1 MTDNLP
7 PPPVVLV
14 VDDEDTVRSAMA
26 RYLTRCGYEAIQA
39 TDANQALERLAGR
52 PVAAMVCDVLMPGL
66 SGIELL
72 PKAIAK
78 DPDLAVIMLTGVG
91 EPGAA
96 IECLKLGATDYLIKP
111 VDMEELAL
119 SLQAALRKREL
130 EMDRRELERWLAREV
145 ALKTRELEEQSRQ
158 VESMALSV
166 LVALVDAVEAKDEGG
181 RSHSAVVANLAA
193 NVGSQLELD
202 ADDIELIR
210 VAARLHD
217 IGRLALRDER
227 VRRVSRSAPAELI
240 GAAGASELAARI
252 LEPLPRHQA
261 VVEMIRF
268 QGERWDGK
276 GHHGTRGDA
285 IPLGARILGA
295 TILYVEL
302 TEAGLGGPG
311 MSAADAVANLRG
323 LAGTLLDPHVLDAL
337 EQVVLQS

>member
-14 VDDEDTVRSAMA
+14 VDDEDAIRTTIA
-26 RYLTRCGYEAIQA
+26 RYLTRCGYEAVQA
-39 TDANQALERLAGR
+39 TDADQALEQLAGR
-52 PVAAMVCDVLMPGL
+52 RVSAMVCDILMPGL

-72 PKAIAK
+72 PKAIAR
-78 DPDLAVIMLTGVG
+78 DPDLAVLMLTGVG
-91 EPGAA
+91 EPAAA
-96 IECLKLGATDYLIKP
+96 IQCLKLGATDYLMKP

-119 SLQAALRKREL
+119 SLQAALRRREL

-145 ALKTRELEEQSRQ
+145 ALKTRELEEQSRE

-166 LVALVDAVEAKDEGG
+166 LVALVDAVEAKGEGG
-181 RSHSAVVANLAA
+181 RSHSTVVANLATS
-193 NVGSQLELD
+193 VGSRLELD
-202 ADDIELIR
+202 ADDIEAIR

-240 GAAGASELAARI
+240 GAADASDLAARI
-252 LEPLPRHQA
+252 LEPLRRHGA
-261 VVEMIRF
+261 VVEIIRL

-276 GHHGTRGDA
+276 GHHGARGDA

-295 TILYVEL
+295 TNLYVEL
-302 TEAGLGGPG
+302 TEMGHGGPA
-311 MSAADAVANLRG
+311 MSAADAIANLRG
-323 LAGTLLDPHVLDAL
+323 LAGTLLDPRVLDAL
-337 EQVVLQS
+337 EQVVLVS